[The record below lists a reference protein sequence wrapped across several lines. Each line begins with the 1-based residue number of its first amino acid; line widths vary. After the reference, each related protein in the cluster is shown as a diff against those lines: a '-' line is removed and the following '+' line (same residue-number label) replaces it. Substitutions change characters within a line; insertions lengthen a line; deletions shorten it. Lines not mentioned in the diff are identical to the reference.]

1 MAVFEGYYNDFYKEL
16 SKVDMQ
22 NNSFSKIEDMLPK
35 LYGNE
40 EFLDIGCGYGS
51 VSYELIKKGFIVSG
65 VEINNE
71 ALKVLLDRGFKIYK
85 KDISEPLNI
94 NERFNVVLL
103 LDVLEHVFDPMRLLE
118 ESVKLI
124 MRDNND
130 IGVGGGY
137 VIVSVPLYFDFLDRL
152 KILFTGSIISLD
164 NLCYGIDNYKKFRSY
179 NYDHIRFFRPK
190 DVLEMGEKLG
200 LIVDKVS
207 YGATGYIGNKILKCI
222 VRLISNKYTVNLA
235 PNLLA
240 HSMRIRWKVK

>member
-1 MAVFEGYYNDFYKEL
+1 MAVFESYYNDFYKEL
-16 SKVDMQ
+16 SKIDMQ

-51 VSYELIKKGFIVSG
+51 VSYELIKKGFSVSG

-94 NERFNVVLL
+94 NERFNIVLL

-124 MRDNND
+124 KQDNKN
-130 IGVGGGY
+130 INAGGY
-137 VIVSVPLYFDFLDRL
+137 IIVSVPLYFDLLDRL
-152 KILFTGSIISLD
+152 KILFTGSVISLD
-164 NLCYGIDNYKKFRSY
+164 NLCYGID
-179 NYDHIRFFRPK
+179 HIRFFRPR
-190 DVLEMGEKLG
+190 DILEMGEKLG

-207 YGATGYIGNKILKCI
+207 YGATGYIGNKILKFI

>member
-1 MAVFEGYYNDFYKEL
+1 MAVFESYYNDFYKEL
-16 SKVDMQ
+16 SKIDMQ

-51 VSYELIKKGFIVSG
+51 VSYELIKKGFSVSG
-65 VEINNE
+65 VEINND

-124 MRDNND
+124 KQDNNN
-130 IGVGGGY
+130 INTGGGVY
-137 VIVSVPLYFDFLDRL
+137 
-152 KILFTGSIISLD
+152 
-164 NLCYGIDNYKKFRSY
+164 
-179 NYDHIRFFRPK
+179 
-190 DVLEMGEKLG
+190 
-200 LIVDKVS
+200 
-207 YGATGYIGNKILKCI
+207 
-222 VRLISNKYTVNLA
+222 
-235 PNLLA
+235 
-240 HSMRIRWKVK
+240 HS